1 MGTFQWD
8 EWIVKTWVV
17 RAHEEAQ
24 GPGGRGQEKQSVEP
38 VLQSLFMHSGFKMQP
53 WHSFLHTF
61 LQRDY

>member
-38 VLQSLFMHSGFKMQP
+38 VLQSLLMHSGFKIAAVAQL
-53 WHSFLHTF
+53 SAYVFAT
-61 LQRDY
+61 